1 MNMEKEY
8 IQKLLDS
15 YMVAET
21 TQDEEALLADY
32 FCTHRDVLQ
41 NGETSPSCSEVSDK
55 ANQSLCHFTKTI
67 C

>member
-15 YMVAET
+15 YMAAET

-32 FCTHRDVLQ
+32 FCTHMDPCRMAKLLHPVQ
-41 NGETSPSCSEVSDK
+41 GS
-55 ANQSLCHFTKTI
+55 
-67 C
+67 